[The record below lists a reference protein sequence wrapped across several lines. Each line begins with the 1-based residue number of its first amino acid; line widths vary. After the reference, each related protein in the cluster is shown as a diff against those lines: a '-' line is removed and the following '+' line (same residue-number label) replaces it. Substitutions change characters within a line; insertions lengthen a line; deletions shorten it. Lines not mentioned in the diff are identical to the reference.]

1 MLQRDIFIKEITR
14 SLEKDKSISMDE
26 SKRFHDEI
34 QKITDTSIIEIEN
47 LTNSKQSEIL
57 KV

>member
-1 MLQRDIFIKEITR
+1 
-14 SLEKDKSISMDE
+14 MDE
-26 SKRFHDEI
+26 SRDCDEI

>member
-1 MLQRDIFIKEITR
+1 
-14 SLEKDKSISMDE
+14 MDE